1 MNATATNVGFPRRR
15 LRTSVFTAAL
25 TLVTA
30 VGCWEEVRYNPS
42 QEPIQ
47 QPSEPVV
54 LHDETPS
61 EQLPSVAPSVAPS
74 AAQLFAEEPND
85 EEDPLWDGLESVK
98 AAPTPAE
105 PAPPAEID
113 WPEVEQETTAIP
125 TPADPRTALAAWRMA
140 SKWSLAVGVYG
151 KGWQADRYGDMWQQA
166 DYAAQLLKVQL
177 PPLPENVAA
186 DELLST
192 ATNLLLEEAGPQLA
206 EAVGAEHSA
215 GHRALCNLAIKTHA
229 LLLTYTPTGTPTG
242 SELESL
248 VAAIRQSAEDSPLP
262 ERLWRP
268 FLESLDAGADFQ
280 DVKRAIFELHKR
292 ATAYLGDLISP

>member
-15 LRTSVFTAAL
+15 LQTSVFATAL
-25 TLVTA
+25 TLVTT

-54 LHDETPS
+54 LPDETPR
-61 EQLPSVAPSVAPS
+61 EQLAPAPSVAPS

-85 EEDPLWDGLESVK
+85 EEDPLRDGSETVK

-105 PAPPAEID
+105 PAPLARID
-113 WPEVEQETTAIP
+113 SPDVEHETAAIP

-192 ATNLLLEEAGPQLA
+192 ATSLLLEEAGPQLA

-229 LLLTYTPTGTPTG
+229 LLLIYTPTD

-280 DVKRAIFELHKR
+280 EVKQAIFELHKR

>member
-1 MNATATNVGFPRRR
+1 MFV
-15 LRTSVFTAAL
+15 AAL

-54 LHDETPS
+54 LHDETPR
-61 EQLPSVAPSVAPS
+61 EQLAPAPSVAPS

-85 EEDPLWDGLESVK
+85 EEDPLRDGLGSEE
-98 AAPTPAE
+98 ATPAE
-105 PAPPAEID
+105 PAPTAIID
-113 WPEVEQETTAIP
+113 LPDVEHETAAIP

-192 ATNLLLEEAGPQLA
+192 ATTLLLEEAGPQLA

-229 LLLTYTPTGTPTG
+229 LLLIYTPTG

-248 VAAIRQSAEDSPLP
+248 VTAIRQSAEDSPLP

-280 DVKRAIFELHKR
+280 DVKRAIFELHNR

>member
-1 MNATATNVGFPRRR
+1 MFA
-15 LRTSVFTAAL
+15 AAL

-54 LHDETPS
+54 LHDETPR
-61 EQLPSVAPSVAPS
+61 EQLAPAPNIAPSVAPSVAPS

-85 EEDPLWDGLESVK
+85 EEDPLGDGLGSVK
-98 AAPTPAE
+98 VASTPAE
-105 PAPPAEID
+105 PTHPASID
-113 WPEVEQETTAIP
+113 LPDVEHETAAIP

-192 ATNLLLEEAGPQLA
+192 ATTLLLEEAGPQLA
-206 EAVGAEHSA
+206 EAVGAKHSA

-229 LLLTYTPTGTPTG
+229 LLLIYTPTG